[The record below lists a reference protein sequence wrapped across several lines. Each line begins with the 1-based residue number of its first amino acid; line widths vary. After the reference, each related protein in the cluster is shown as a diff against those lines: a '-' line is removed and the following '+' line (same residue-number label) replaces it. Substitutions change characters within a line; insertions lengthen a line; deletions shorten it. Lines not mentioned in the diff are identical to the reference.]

1 MHFLLIALPIVAL
14 ATGIAA
20 YIQYL
25 KSPGQMMVEA
35 YREGGSDEGRAGN
48 ETVYQGLLWLKNKY
62 EEDRERSTTRYMEL
76 KEEYERLREQYQ
88 TLGTSHTYTQDLLN
102 ERQSTIDRLR
112 GQLQQES
119 QRTEEAKGKLESSGH
134 LLLQMHKELDIALA
148 GDKPPATRGSQEAS
162 VVSLEP
168 LTGSQEPSTGS
179 QELSIGSQELS
190 IGSRE
195 TSTGSQEPS
204 LESQESSVGSQE
216 PSVVI
221 SQ

>member
-25 KSPGQMMVEA
+25 KNPSQKAMET
-35 YREGGSDEGRAGN
+35 YREGGSDEGHVEN

-62 EEDRERSTTRYMEL
+62 EQDRERSTVKYMEL
-76 KEEYERLREQYQ
+76 KEEYEGLKEQYQ
-88 TLGTSHTYTQDLLN
+88 TLETAHAYTHDLLN

-134 LLLQMHKELDIALA
+134 LLLQMHKELDLAFA
-148 GDKPPATRGSQEAS
+148 GDGTRMPGAQKLPVESQEFPLESQVASVGSQE
-162 VVSLEP
+162 V
-168 LTGSQEPSTGS
+168 
-179 QELSIGSQELS
+179 
-190 IGSRE
+190 
-195 TSTGSQEPS
+195 S
-204 LESQESSVGSQE
+204 LESQESSLESQEASVRSQE
-216 PSVVI
+216 PSIVVA
-221 SQ
+221 Q